1 MLKNHKKMIRAC
13 LLFIATAYFMIGGV
27 KLFGDSIKKNY
38 RENPFTVKVSD
49 KKEPIG
55 ENQKDKEAVN
65 ETEAAEEENVTEAVE
80 EENATEAVVEEKK
93 PVPVVSTVE
102 EVQGEVPEGFFE
114 NTLFIGDS
122 RTVGLMEYGNIQGAH
137 FFATSGL
144 CIYDLDDTAID
155 ISGVGKVTILEL
167 LAKHNYSRIY
177 LMMGINELGADID
190 YTGNLYREFITKI
203 MELQPDAQLVLCGNL
218 HVTKGRSDS
227 DAIYNNAN
235 IDRLNGHLKEI
246 AQEKHL
252 KYIDSNLIFDDETN
266 SLSEAYT
273 NDRTHP
279 LGVNYQRW
287 VVWLANYQDYSDVE

>member
-1 MLKNHKKMIRAC
+1 MMKNNKKMIRIC
-13 LLFIATAYFMIGGV
+13 LLFVATAYLLIGGV
-27 KLFGDSIKKNY
+27 KVFGDSIKKNY
-38 RENPFTVKVSD
+38 GENPFTVAESN
-49 KKEPIG
+49 KKENKG

-65 ETEAAEEENVTEAVE
+65 EPTNDTESTEPVE
-80 EENATEAVVEEKK
+80 EENTTEVVVEEKK
-93 PVPVVSTVE
+93 PVPVVATVE
-102 EVQGEVPEGFFE
+102 EVQGEVPEDFFE

-155 ISGVGKVTILEL
+155 IPGVGKVTILEL
-167 LAKHNYSRIY
+167 LAKQNYSRIY

-203 MELQPDAQLVLCGNL
+203 MELQPDTQLVICGNL

-227 DAIYNNAN
+227 DTIYNNAN
-235 IDRLNGHLKEI
+235 IDRLNSHLKEI

-252 KYIDSNLIFDDETN
+252 KYIDSNSIFDDETN

>member
-1 MLKNHKKMIRAC
+1 MIRIC
-13 LLFIATAYFMIGGV
+13 LLFVATAYLLIGGV
-27 KLFGDSIKKNY
+27 KVFGDSIKKNY
-38 RENPFTVKVSD
+38 GENPFTVAESN
-49 KKEPIG
+49 KKENKG

-65 ETEAAEEENVTEAVE
+65 ETTNDTESTEPVE
-80 EENATEAVVEEKK
+80 EENTTEVVVEEKK
-93 PVPVVSTVE
+93 PVPVVATVE
-102 EVQGEVPEGFFE
+102 EVQGEVPEDFFE

-155 ISGVGKVTILEL
+155 IPGVGKVTILEL

-203 MELQPDAQLVLCGNL
+203 MELQPDTQLVICGNL

-227 DAIYNNAN
+227 DTIYNNAN
-235 IDRLNGHLKEI
+235 IDRLNSHLKEI

-252 KYIDSNLIFDDETN
+252 KYIDSNSIFDDETN

>member
-1 MLKNHKKMIRAC
+1 MIRIC
-13 LLFIATAYFMIGGV
+13 LLFIATAYLLIGGV
-27 KLFGDSIKKNY
+27 KVFGDSIKKNY
-38 RENPFTVKVSD
+38 GENPFTVAESN
-49 KKEPIG
+49 KKENKG

-65 ETEAAEEENVTEAVE
+65 ETTNDTESTEPVE
-80 EENATEAVVEEKK
+80 EENTTEVVVEEKK
-93 PVPVVSTVE
+93 PVPVVATVE
-102 EVQGEVPEGFFE
+102 EVQGEVPEDFFE

-155 ISGVGKVTILEL
+155 IPGVGKVTILEL

-203 MELQPDAQLVLCGNL
+203 MELQPDTQLVICGNL

-227 DAIYNNAN
+227 DTIYNNAN
-235 IDRLNGHLKEI
+235 IDRLNSHLKEI

-252 KYIDSNLIFDDETN
+252 KYIDSNSIFDDETN

>member
-1 MLKNHKKMIRAC
+1 MMKNTKKMIRIC
-13 LLFIATAYFMIGGV
+13 LLFVATAYLLIGGV
-27 KLFGDSIKKNY
+27 KVFGDSIKKNY
-38 RENPFTVKVSD
+38 GENPFTVAESD
-49 KKEPIG
+49 KKENKG

-65 ETEAAEEENVTEAVE
+65 ETTNDTESTEPVE
-80 EENATEAVVEEKK
+80 EENTTEVVVEEKK
-93 PVPVVSTVE
+93 PVPVVATVE
-102 EVQGEVPEGFFE
+102 EVQGEVPEDFFE

-155 ISGVGKVTILEL
+155 IPGVGKVTILEL
-167 LAKHNYSRIY
+167 LAKQNYSRIY

-203 MELQPDAQLVLCGNL
+203 MELQPDTQLVLCGNL

-227 DAIYNNAN
+227 DTIYNNAN
-235 IDRLNGHLKEI
+235 IDHLNNHLKEI

-252 KYIDSNLIFDDETN
+252 KYIDSNSIFDDETN

-273 NDRTHP
+273 NDSTHP

>member
-1 MLKNHKKMIRAC
+1 MIRIC
-13 LLFIATAYFMIGGV
+13 LLFVATAYLLIGGV
-27 KLFGDSIKKNY
+27 KVFGDSIKKNY
-38 RENPFTVKVSD
+38 GENPFTVAESN
-49 KKEPIG
+49 KKENKG

-65 ETEAAEEENVTEAVE
+65 ETTNDTESTEPVE
-80 EENATEAVVEEKK
+80 EENTTEVVVEEKK
-93 PVPVVSTVE
+93 PVPVVATVE
-102 EVQGEVPEGFFE
+102 EVQGEVPEDFFE

-155 ISGVGKVTILEL
+155 IPGVGKVTILEL
-167 LAKHNYSRIY
+167 LAKQNYSRIY

-203 MELQPDAQLVLCGNL
+203 MERQPDTQLVICGNL

-227 DAIYNNAN
+227 DTIYNNAN
-235 IDRLNGHLKEI
+235 IDRLNSHLKEI

-252 KYIDSNLIFDDETN
+252 KYIDSNSIFDDETN

>member
-1 MLKNHKKMIRAC
+1 MIRIC
-13 LLFIATAYFMIGGV
+13 LLFVATAYLLIGGV
-27 KLFGDSIKKNY
+27 KVFGDSIKKNY
-38 RENPFTVKVSD
+38 GENPFTVAESN
-49 KKEPIG
+49 KKENKG

-65 ETEAAEEENVTEAVE
+65 ETTNDTESTEPVE
-80 EENATEAVVEEKK
+80 EENTTEVVVEEKK
-93 PVPVVSTVE
+93 PVPVVATVE
-102 EVQGEVPEGFFE
+102 EVQGEVPEDFFE

-155 ISGVGKVTILEL
+155 IPGVGKVTILEL

-190 YTGNLYREFITKI
+190 YTGNMYREFITKI
-203 MELQPDAQLVLCGNL
+203 MELQPDTQLVICGNL

-227 DAIYNNAN
+227 DTIYNNAN
-235 IDRLNGHLKEI
+235 IDRLNSHLKEI

-252 KYIDSNLIFDDETN
+252 KYIDSNSIFDDETN

>member
-1 MLKNHKKMIRAC
+1 MIRIC
-13 LLFIATAYFMIGGV
+13 LLFVATAYLLIGGV
-27 KLFGDSIKKNY
+27 KVFGDSIKKNY
-38 RENPFTVKVSD
+38 GENPFTVAESN
-49 KKEPIG
+49 KKENKG

-65 ETEAAEEENVTEAVE
+65 ETTNDTESTEPVE
-80 EENATEAVVEEKK
+80 EENTTEVVVEEKK
-93 PVPVVSTVE
+93 PVPVVATVE
-102 EVQGEVPEGFFE
+102 EVQGEVPEDFFE

-155 ISGVGKVTILEL
+155 IPGVGKVTILEL
-167 LAKHNYSRIY
+167 LAKQNYSRIY

-190 YTGNLYREFITKI
+190 YTGNMYREFITKI
-203 MELQPDAQLVLCGNL
+203 MELQPDTQLVICGNL

-227 DAIYNNAN
+227 DTIYNNAN
-235 IDRLNGHLKEI
+235 IDRLNSHLKEI

-252 KYIDSNLIFDDETN
+252 KYIDSNSIFDDETN

>member
-1 MLKNHKKMIRAC
+1 MIRIC
-13 LLFIATAYFMIGGV
+13 LLFVATAYLLIGGV
-27 KLFGDSIKKNY
+27 KVFGDSIKKNY
-38 RENPFTVKVSD
+38 GENPFTVAESN
-49 KKEPIG
+49 KKENKG

-65 ETEAAEEENVTEAVE
+65 ETTNDTESTEPVE
-80 EENATEAVVEEKK
+80 EENTTEVVVEEKK
-93 PVPVVSTVE
+93 PVPVVATVE
-102 EVQGEVPEGFFE
+102 EVQGEVPEDFFE

-155 ISGVGKVTILEL
+155 IPGVGKVTILEL
-167 LAKHNYSRIY
+167 LAKQNYSRIY

-203 MELQPDAQLVLCGNL
+203 MELQPDTQLVICGNL

-227 DAIYNNAN
+227 DTIYNNAN
-235 IDRLNGHLKEI
+235 IDRLNSHLKEI

-252 KYIDSNLIFDDETN
+252 KYIDSNSIFDDETN

>member
-1 MLKNHKKMIRAC
+1 MIRIC
-13 LLFIATAYFMIGGV
+13 LLFVATAYLLIGGV
-27 KLFGDSIKKNY
+27 KVFGDSIKKNY
-38 RENPFTVKVSD
+38 GENPFTVAESN
-49 KKEPIG
+49 KKENKG

-65 ETEAAEEENVTEAVE
+65 ETTNDTESTEPVE
-80 EENATEAVVEEKK
+80 EENTTEVVVEEKK
-93 PVPVVSTVE
+93 PVPVVATVE
-102 EVQGEVPEGFFE
+102 EVQGEVPEDFFE

-155 ISGVGKVTILEL
+155 IPGVGKVTILEL
-167 LAKHNYSRIY
+167 LAKQNYSRIY

-203 MELQPDAQLVLCGNL
+203 MELQPDTQLVICGNL

-227 DAIYNNAN
+227 DTIYNNAN
-235 IDRLNGHLKEI
+235 IDHLNSHLKEI

-252 KYIDSNLIFDDETN
+252 KYIDSNSIFDDETN

>member
-1 MLKNHKKMIRAC
+1 MIRIC
-13 LLFIATAYFMIGGV
+13 LLFIATAYLLIGGV
-27 KLFGDSIKKNY
+27 KVFGDSIKKNY
-38 RENPFTVKVSD
+38 GENPFTVAESN
-49 KKEPIG
+49 KKENKG

-65 ETEAAEEENVTEAVE
+65 ETTNDTESTEPVE
-80 EENATEAVVEEKK
+80 EENTTEVVVEEKK
-93 PVPVVSTVE
+93 PVPVVATVE
-102 EVQGEVPEGFFE
+102 EVQGEVPEDFFE

-155 ISGVGKVTILEL
+155 IPGVGKVTILEL
-167 LAKHNYSRIY
+167 LAKQNYSRIY

-203 MELQPDAQLVLCGNL
+203 MELQPDTQLVICGNL

-227 DAIYNNAN
+227 DTIYNNAN
-235 IDRLNGHLKEI
+235 IDHLNSHLKEI

-252 KYIDSNLIFDDETN
+252 KYIDSNSIFDDETN

>member
-1 MLKNHKKMIRAC
+1 MMKNNKKMIRIC
-13 LLFIATAYFMIGGV
+13 LLFVATACFLIGGV
-27 KLFGDSIKKNY
+27 KVFGDSIKKNY
-38 RENPFTVKVSD
+38 GENPFTVAESN
-49 KKEPIG
+49 KKENKG

-65 ETEAAEEENVTEAVE
+65 ETTNDTESTEPVE
-80 EENATEAVVEEKK
+80 EENTTEVVVEEKK
-93 PVPVVSTVE
+93 PVPVVATVE
-102 EVQGEVPEGFFE
+102 EVQGEVPEDFFE

-155 ISGVGKVTILEL
+155 IPGVGKVTILEL

-190 YTGNLYREFITKI
+190 YTGNMYREFITKI
-203 MELQPDAQLVLCGNL
+203 MELQPDTQLVICGNL

-227 DAIYNNAN
+227 DTIYNNAN
-235 IDRLNGHLKEI
+235 IDRLNSHLKEI

-252 KYIDSNLIFDDETN
+252 KYIDSNSIFDDETN